1 MNKKS
6 GFTLIELLLVLAI
19 IGIISAVVIPAI
31 LGMGKRTQ
39 RVQEQEQQT
48 YDAPK
53 VDYRQHI
60 GSSKD
65 TLVSNLGYPTKRTEV
80 DTNTFRYTYESK
92 GVSFIVKNDRVT
104 SVE

>member
-19 IGIISAVVIPAI
+19 IGIISAIAIPAI
-31 LGMGKRTQ
+31 LGRGKRTQ
-39 RVQEQEQQT
+39 RVQEQQT

-92 GVSFIVKNDRVT
+92 GASFIVKNDRVT